1 MDVQP
6 TAPAE
11 RRGSR
16 PLAIA
21 RPSGSEAPRR
31 VSMSEQ
37 HDGTTPR
44 SSMYRERVKNN
55 DSPLHQRQ
63 TFRDVLDAQMVL
75 KSQADMDAAP
85 WYILRPASRVM
96 SAWDG
101 LTATALIFT
110 ATVTPFEVAFLE
122 TAESTNDALFVINR
136 LLDVIFTLDMLAQ
149 FFLMYKIGEEGA
161 SVRYEYRL
169 PLLARNYLRG
179 WFALDLFSIA
189 PSTFDIL
196 PFVPGSGFAAGD
208 GTTNLRVFRVIRTT
222 RLLKLVRLVRSSRLV
237 TRWRTRISVTF
248 ATLTIVTLSFAI
260 MVLTHWLACILALQT
275 IFSAT
280 PSDSWMG
287 ATGWC
292 APGDYGEDDVCA
304 PPAQLW

>member
-1 MDVQP
+1 
-6 TAPAE
+6 
-11 RRGSR
+11 
-16 PLAIA
+16 
-21 RPSGSEAPRR
+21 
-31 VSMSEQ
+31 
-37 HDGTTPR
+37 
-44 SSMYRERVKNN
+44 
-55 DSPLHQRQ
+55 
-63 TFRDVLDAQMVL
+63 
-75 KSQADMDAAP
+75 
-85 WYILRPASRVM
+85 M

-136 LLDVIFTLDMLAQ
+136 LLDVIFTLDMLSQ

-260 MVLTHWLACILALQT
+260 MVLTHYRPRRGRMTWSVSLCDRLRA
-275 IFSAT
+275 
-280 PSDSWMG
+280 
-287 ATGWC
+287 
-292 APGDYGEDDVCA
+292 
-304 PPAQLW
+304 